1 MNNQNIENK
10 ETAIQIEQQFKS
22 KQEIIENIIQIFADN
37 IKSISDAK
45 NILNEVIEE
54 LDKQPVM
61 IINKNIKQTYSM
73 RNRGLIN

>member
-1 MNNQNIENK
+1 MNIQNK
-10 ETAIQIEQQFKS
+10 KTAICNKQQFKS

-37 IKSISDAK
+37 IRSISDAK
-45 NILNEVIEE
+45 IILNEVIDE